1 MRIGGH
7 LSSATLFE
15 LLAQAHTELPSAALK
30 HLRECARCSGD
41 LADLRLLAASVPD
54 TRTEPSSE
62 ALARAYALLEPKL
75 PRRSEVKGFTLAR
88 LVHDSGSFPA
98 ILSVR
103 APMGSRQQIWRTP
116 EVDVD
121 LQLEGPGLGSPAELL
136 GQVLPRGRRRLPSS
150 QGRVWLLEAGR
161 DIASSGVTQSGEFA
175 LPAPRS
181 RRWRIWLAWGPL
193 RLRVESRS

>member
-1 MRIGGH
+1 MRIRRH
-7 LSSATLFE
+7 LSSATLLE
-15 LLAQAHTELPSAALK
+15 LLAKVHTEVPAGALK

-41 LADLRLLAASVPD
+41 LADLRLLAASLRD
-54 TRTEPSSE
+54 TGTEPSSE

-75 PRRSEVKGFTLAR
+75 PRRSEVKCFTLAR

-98 ILSVR
+98 VPSVR
-103 APMGSRQQIWRTP
+103 APMGSRQQVWRTP

-121 LQLEGPGLGSPAELL
+121 LRLEGSGLGSPAALL
-136 GQVLPRGRRRLPSS
+136 GQVLPRGRRRSPSS
-150 QGRVWLLEAGR
+150 EGRVWLLEPGR
-161 DIASSGVTQSGEFA
+161 AVSSSSVTQSGEFA